1 MAGKPN
7 PLVQQALGMLKADPG
22 LSVYEAAKR
31 TGANQQSLYAAV
43 RRLKLVADKLE
54 PAPPPVVI
62 LNAAI
67 KVIEAELR
75 TCSPARKAAIL
86 SSLEVLVRLAKV
98 GAVEPEEPEAELSFA
113 RVIGPS
119 RLPDIE

>member
-43 RRLKLVADKLE
+43 RRLKLAAGKLE
-54 PAPPPVVI
+54 PTPPPVAT

-67 KVIEAELR
+67 KAIEADLKTAR
-75 TCSPARKAAIL
+75 PARKAAIL
-86 SSLEVLVRLAKV
+86 SSLEVLVRLAS
-98 GAVEPEEPEAELSFA
+98 GGG
-113 RVIGPS
+113 RTRGT
-119 RLPDIE
+119 